1 VGEPAGGELQ
11 PHTAIAC
18 YSRYLCTQAGDSND
32 NNLLAEHRG
41 ELLQPLLEVLKVGVG
56 HDKFVETRR
65 LLTRAVEVVVVVAAA
80 RAEAEARADADA
92 DVEAAAKEDAEA
104 AAKEE
109 EEMRRAWEAG
119 ADEADSEPQQVDAEE
134 GEDLA
139 PSEGEEAEE

>member
-1 VGEPAGGELQ
+1 MPLETAGTGVGEPAGGELQ

-80 RAEAEARADADA
+80 RAEAEARADAD
-92 DVEAAAKEDAEA
+92 DVLLVWLEQTRLGSSTAN
-104 AAKEE
+104 
-109 EEMRRAWEAG
+109 MRYGSQKLCRATQRFVMRFFEI
-119 ADEADSEPQQVDAEE
+119 DETLIKQS
-134 GEDLA
+134 
-139 PSEGEEAEE
+139 